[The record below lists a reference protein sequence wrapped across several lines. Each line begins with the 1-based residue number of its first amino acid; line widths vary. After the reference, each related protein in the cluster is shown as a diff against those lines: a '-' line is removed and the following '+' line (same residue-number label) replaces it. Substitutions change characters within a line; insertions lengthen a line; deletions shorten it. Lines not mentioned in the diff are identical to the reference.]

1 MKNEKLLKIN
11 LSGVVWQSLEFSLMG
26 FSVIAGII
34 NLNVLIEKKQW
45 FGKSRLIVHI
55 IFINI

>member
-34 NLNVLIEKKQW
+34 NLNVLIVTLVGLCGLKKSNGLVSQD
-45 FGKSRLIVHI
+45 
-55 IFINI
+55 